1 MKVVFE
7 DIKWDTDGQEPDMEL
22 PTEFAIDVKDL
33 KEAMMVKE
41 FDISDVLA
49 DNYEWCVESI
59 GSVNIYDD
67 NGNVVKCS

>member
-22 PTEFAIDVKDL
+22 PTEFAVEVKDIN
-33 KEAMMVKE
+33 EALIVKK

-49 DNYEWCVESI
+49 DNYGYCVESI

-67 NGNVVKCS
+67 WGSVVKCL